1 MGDGETEEIDENNLQ
16 IIHTKFPKIGVKNI
30 EYSDSN
36 EDWPAERDKLI
47 KRMTTDTIQKH
58 C

>member
-1 MGDGETEEIDENNLQ
+1 MSLYFLRGIPIGETEEIDENNLQ

-36 EDWPAERDKLI
+36 ED
-47 KRMTTDTIQKH
+47 
-58 C
+58 